1 MAIKGYIWIKQGAVV
16 NNLKKPIT
24 RAIQISSNIYFSNGY
39 SLFITSGEEGNHSAG
54 SLHYVNLAFDSYP
67 ARIIRPNQKEMEYFN
82 NKIGREIGR
91 DYDLVDH
98 KGSHTHIEFDPKK

>member
-16 NNLKKPIT
+16 DNLKKPIT

-67 ARIIRPNQKEMEYFN
+67 AKIIRPNPREIEYFN
-82 NKIGREIGR
+82 NKIGRELGK

-98 KGSHTHIEFDPKK
+98 KGSHIHIEFDPKR